1 MFDLADLASAVDHD
15 CRNEA
20 RPYLRRAENRVL
32 LTQKESRVKGSHTD
46 RSPDLMKQSIR
57 PHDVRITSVAA
68 FVTGGQ
74 KYNPESG
81 CCLQGN
87 LTEECQVG
95 HVYRLLRGSGTIKML
110 QRISG
115 DANATLKHVVVARGG
130 ANYKVVDAS
139 TFIDAYF
146 GLELMPLQS
155 VCFTLTPEQ
164 NGAATTEGQPELCDS
179 ALRYCAELPGS
190 LSCRARYAN
199 GDDVDIAAKPPP
211 PPDQM
216 TWISP
221 M

>member
-20 RPYLRRAENRVL
+20 RPYLRRAENRVS

-74 KYNPESG
+74 KYDPESG

-95 HVYRLLRGSGTIKML
+95 HVYRLWRGSGTIKML

-155 VCFTLTPEQ
+155 VCRTLTPEQ
-164 NGAATTEGQPELCDS
+164 EMVPLQLKASPNCVIQRHVTAPNYLGCFRVGHAMPTA
-179 ALRYCAELPGS
+179 
-190 LSCRARYAN
+190 
-199 GDDVDIAAKPPP
+199 
-211 PPDQM
+211 M
-216 TWISP
+216 TWTSQQNRRHHRIK
-221 M
+221 